1 MADISLRVI
10 LRVRTILQA
19 PVVQKVDSAIH
30 RINLYPLEA
39 RACLVLIIIIIIMI
53 IIIII
58 IIIINIIIQN
68 FIHRFKKKTIYR
80 FKNMKYYN
88 NYNNNLFI

>member
-39 RACLVLIIIIIIMI
+39 RACLVLIIIIII
-53 IIIII
+53 
-58 IIIINIIIQN
+58 IIINIIIQK
-68 FIHRFKKKTIYR
+68 FIHRFKKNR
-80 FKNMKYYN
+80 
-88 NYNNNLFI
+88 LFTDSRI

>member
-1 MADISLRVI
+1 MVDISLRVV

-39 RACLVLIIIIIIMI
+39 RACLVLM
-53 IIIII
+53 III

-68 FIHRFKKKTIYR
+68 FIHRFKKIDYLQIQE
-80 FKNMKYYN
+80 YEI
-88 NYNNNLFI
+88 L

>member
-1 MADISLRVI
+1 MADISLRVV

-30 RINLYPLEA
+30 RINFYPLEA
-39 RACLVLIIIIIIMI
+39 RACLVLIIIIIII
-53 IIIII
+53 IIVI

-68 FIHRFKKKTIYR
+68 FIHRFKKK
-80 FKNMKYYN
+80 
-88 NYNNNLFI
+88 

>member
-39 RACLVLIIIIIIMI
+39 RACLVLIIIIII
-53 IIIII
+53 

-68 FIHRFKKKTIYR
+68 FIHRFKKNR
-80 FKNMKYYN
+80 
-88 NYNNNLFI
+88 LFTDSRI

>member
-39 RACLVLIIIIIIMI
+39 RACLVLIIIIIIIIMI

-68 FIHRFKKKTIYR
+68 FIHRFKKKDYLQIQEYEI
-80 FKNMKYYN
+80 
-88 NYNNNLFI
+88 L